1 MDVEIMRQYQAMAL
15 HLQTQQLMMAAAWV
29 DQANVQ
35 RGGAEEEEARSSSG
49 RDPKCSVCHKI
60 FTRPDNARRH
70 MLIQHGITGWC
81 TLTAFASIPSARFR

>member
-49 RDPKCSVCHKI
+49 RAPKCSVCHKI

-81 TLTAFASIPSARFR
+81 TLYCSVK